1 MVWQYQDTDPE
12 HGERNS
18 LSLTSALLEYI
29 AGSRVKVERRA
40 NCVELRRYGASKAAV
55 VQQFIQRMAK
65 ERKGTKPGVLC
76 ILDGESKGD
85 RNVFKYLKQSVDV
98 GGDSD
103 VANGTRTGE
112 KSERVNSSILC
123 TVKIKANE
131 ANYYVDVGAVRELLQ
146 AL

>member
-1 MVWQYQDTDPE
+1 M
-12 HGERNS
+12 
-18 LSLTSALLEYI
+18 
-29 AGSRVKVERRA
+29 
-40 NCVELRRYGASKAAV
+40 
-55 VQQFIQRMAK
+55 
-65 ERKGTKPGVLC
+65 LC

-85 RNVFKYLKQSVDV
+85 RNVFKYLKRSVDV